1 MILGR
6 GMIPG
11 LGRSALL
18 TSTAELQ
25 RRLSA
30 IRKVVLMLHRSPSSA
45 PPGVRRHGPLLQLS
59 VWPAAVA
66 LARPLGAAVPCHGRG
81 VVLMGC
87 GVLVQSPFLREY
99 VLLPPNSIAFQ
110 VVPKS

>member
-30 IRKVVLMLHRSPSSA
+30 IRRVVLMLHRSPPSSA

-59 VWPAAVA
+59 VRPAAVA
-66 LARPLGAAVPCHGRG
+66 LLPPLGLDDRTGQH
-81 VVLMGC
+81 
-87 GVLVQSPFLREY
+87 
-99 VLLPPNSIAFQ
+99 
-110 VVPKS
+110 